1 MTLERIEELRLTPG
15 QETEIAALLSLCFE
29 TDFGGRTAFRQR
41 HHVRYLW
48 REDGVLAGHVALTF
62 RHVRQGNRLIPVTGL
77 AEVATHPRH
86 RGKGIAARLVTV
98 AIDDSR
104 ASTAQFVMLWG
115 TAPLYAG
122 LGFAPA
128 RNMIRYVD
136 MTGAQ
141 TLGVERE
148 MARELMVLPIAGRPW
163 DRVTMVDL
171 LGHLF

>member
-1 MTLERIEELRLTPG
+1 MSLERVEELRLTDG
-15 QETEIAALLSLCFE
+15 QERDIAALLALCFD

-48 REDGVLAGHVALTF
+48 RDGGVLAGHVALTF
-62 RHVRQGNRLIPVTGL
+62 RHVRQGTKLVPVTGL
-77 AEVATHPRH
+77 AEVATHPGH
-86 RGKGIAARLVTV
+86 RGQGIARRLVDI

-104 ASTAQFVMLWG
+104 ASTAQFVMLLG

-122 LGFAPA
+122 LGFQPA

-141 TLGVERE
+141 THGVERE

-163 DRVTMVDL
+163 DTVTMVDL

>member
-1 MTLERIEELRLTPG
+1 MSLERIEELRLSPDN
-15 QETEIAALLSLCFE
+15 EVEIAALLALCFD

-48 REDGVLAGHVALTF
+48 REGGQLAGHVALTF
-62 RHVRQGNRLIPVTGL
+62 RHVRQGTKVIPVTGL
-77 AEVATHPRH
+77 AEVATHPDH
-86 RGKGIAARLVTV
+86 RGQGIARRLLDV
-98 AIDDSR
+98 AVDDSR
-104 ASTAQFVMLWG
+104 ASVAQFVILLG

-122 LGFAPA
+122 MGFQPA

-136 MTGAQ
+136 MTDAQ
-141 TLGVERE
+141 THGVERE

-163 DRVTMVDL
+163 DSVTMVDL

>member
-1 MTLERIEELRLTPG
+1 MALERIEELRLTPG
-15 QETEIAALLSLCFE
+15 QETEIAALLALCFT

-48 REDGVLAGHVALTF
+48 REGGVLAGHVALTF
-62 RHVRQGNRLIPVTGL
+62 RHIRQGNRIIPVTGL

-86 RGKGIAARLVTV
+86 RGKGIARRLIEV

-104 ASTAQFVMLWG
+104 ASTAQFVMLLG
-115 TAPLYAG
+115 TAALYPA
-122 LGFAPA
+122 LGFLPA
-128 RNMIRYVD
+128 TNMIRYVD
-136 MTGAQ
+136 MTEA
-141 TLGVERE
+141 TTHAVERE
-148 MARELMVLPIAGRPW
+148 MARELMVLPIAGRTW